1 MSGYFHIP
9 LTHPWVKPPPR
20 PETSCP
26 KASAFPTHGGEDSN
40 HPFYLCLPGYRF
52 PPMNISPSHCFRM
65 PVMSLASS
73 QPIHLMDATL
83 QSSDEEEDVCY
94 PIVKCEALE
103 WNDDSEEK
111 QVLPPSPPT
120 PTPLHP
126 PEESMML
133 KLIAL
138 QNADGS
144 WGTDVGLEPLLGLK
158 LEQAKQALPRQEIDL
173 SIWLTILAVIWL
185 HHFAA
190 DSKNE
195 WEFLVDKAIS
205 WIKAKAGPDLAECVN
220 AGNNLLKTTVGLETL
235 GL

>member
-83 QSSDEEEDVCY
+83 QSS
-94 PIVKCEALE
+94 
-103 WNDDSEEK
+103 
-111 QVLPPSPPT
+111 VLPPSPPT